1 MSKKSGRSYQA
12 KSETFG
18 GTIEGLLQMET
29 SFKEGGHAWLS
40 TAVIAG
46 GFFVSSVEKWV
57 VGLL

>member
-1 MSKKSGRSYQA
+1 
-12 KSETFG
+12 
-18 GTIEGLLQMET
+18 MET

-57 VGLL
+57 VGVL